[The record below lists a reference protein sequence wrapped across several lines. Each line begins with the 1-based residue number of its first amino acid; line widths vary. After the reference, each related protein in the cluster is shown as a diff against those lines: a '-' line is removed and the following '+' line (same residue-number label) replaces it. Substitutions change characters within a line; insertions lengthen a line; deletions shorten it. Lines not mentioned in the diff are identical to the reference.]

1 MDRYKI
7 VFFIVL
13 FLLVGIGFTYAKVI
27 KDDFS
32 LLTKVIYIDPG
43 HGGRD
48 QGTSYKAIKEKD
60 LNLLIALKLRDKLL
74 EEGAIVFM
82 TREEDIDLSSRYD
95 KNKKR
100 GDLYRRIKLIEDSK
114 ADLYLSIHINWFDNP
129 KYHGIDILYNDINA
143 ENKLLAESLYNS
155 LKDNL
160 DVRGMKTIDDYLYRN
175 TRTLGLLIECGFLS
189 NSNDRY
195 KLQTSEYQEK
205 LASEIATA
213 VVNYYK

>member
-7 VFFIVL
+7 VFFIIL
-13 FLLVGIGFTYAKVI
+13 FLLVGVGFTYAKVM

-48 QGTSYKAIKEKD
+48 QGTSYKTIKEKD

-205 LASEIATA
+205 LADEITKA